1 LGLDLVD
8 TLQAPLL
15 GPHRPDL
22 TLILDLPVEIGMTRC
37 AARGGTARFEAKGR
51 DYHELVRAG
60 FLAIARQELDRF
72 AVIDAAASEAAVAA
86 AVWRTVASRLGLAG
100 A

>member
-1 LGLDLVD
+1 
-8 TLQAPLL
+8 
-15 GPHRPDL
+15 
-22 TLILDLPVEIGMTRC
+22 MTRC